1 MQASEES
8 NFKLLDEISKM
19 TVRAQKDLELAK
31 QELDEK
37 QILLEDLAHTSSQK
51 IMEAAK
57 TNRDLKSKVDFLQ
70 ELSHN
75 LDDENKRLQQTN
87 AELQSE
93 KARYN
98 KLNEKLKRDLESLI
112 VREKELEIQ
121 QKRLSF
127 TVEQKSKE
135 LAKASKMA
143 TVGTLA
149 SRLAHDLRNPLS
161 VIKGTVEILKI
172 QHTDLDKSIQE
183 KLRRIESATKKISYQ
198 IEDVLDFV
206 RQSEL
211 HLKRVPLSEIMDSS
225 ISNIMVP
232 QSVKIVRDY
241 RNVVVNCDSK
251 KLEAVFTNLITN
263 GIQAMNESGEILI
276 KILDD
281 GENAM
286 IKFTDSGNGLTKAT
300 MEKMFEPLYTT
311 KETGT
316 GLGLSICKNI
326 VEQHGGTI
334 DVTLS
339 PTTFTLRIPKS
350 IRGFYKAN

>member
-1 MQASEES
+1 
-8 NFKLLDEISKM
+8 M

-70 ELSHN
+70 ELSHS

-98 KLNEKLKRDLESLI
+98 KLNEKLKRDLENLI

-121 QKRLSF
+121 QKKLSF

-161 VIKGTVEILKI
+161 VIKGSVELLKM
-172 QHTDLDKSIQE
+172 QHKNLDKSIQD
-183 KLRRIESATKKISYQ
+183 KLQRIESATKKISYQ

-211 HLKRVPLSEIMDSS
+211 HLKRMPLSEVMDSS

-232 QSVKIVRDY
+232 TSVKIMRDY
-241 RNVVVNCDSK
+241 RNVVVNCDAK

-263 GIQAMNESGEILI
+263 GIQAMNESGEIVI

-281 GENAM
+281 GEHAM
-286 IKFTDSGNGLTKAT
+286 IKFIDSGTGLTKAT

-316 GLGLSICKNI
+316 GLGLSICKSI

-334 DVTLS
+334 DVTLL

-350 IRGFYKAN
+350 IRGYYKAN

>member
-1 MQASEES
+1 
-8 NFKLLDEISKM
+8 M

-70 ELSHN
+70 ELSHS

-87 AELQSE
+87 VELQSE

-98 KLNEKLKRDLESLI
+98 RLNEKLKRDLENLI

-121 QKRLSF
+121 QKKLSF
-127 TVEQKSKE
+127 TIEQKSKE

-161 VIKGTVEILKI
+161 VIKGSVELLKL
-172 QHTDLDKSIQE
+172 QHKNLDKSIQE
-183 KLRRIESATKKISYQ
+183 KLQRIESATKKISYQ

-211 HLKRVPLSEIMDSS
+211 HLKRMPLSEIIDSS

-241 RNVVVNCDSK
+241 RNVVINCDAK

-263 GIQAMNESGEILI
+263 GIQAINESGEIVI

-281 GENAM
+281 GEHAM
-286 IKFTDSGNGLTKAT
+286 IKFIDSGTGLTKAT

-316 GLGLSICKNI
+316 GLGLSICKSI

-350 IRGFYKAN
+350 IRGYYKAN

>member
-1 MQASEES
+1 
-8 NFKLLDEISKM
+8 M

-70 ELSHN
+70 ELSHS

-98 KLNEKLKRDLESLI
+98 KLNEKLKRDLENLI

-121 QKRLSF
+121 QKKLSF

-161 VIKGTVEILKI
+161 VIKGSVELLKM
-172 QHTDLDKSIQE
+172 QHKNLDKSIQD
-183 KLRRIESATKKISYQ
+183 KLQRIESATKKISYQ

-211 HLKRVPLSEIMDSS
+211 HLKRMPLSEVMDSS

-232 QSVKIVRDY
+232 TSVKIMRDY
-241 RNVVVNCDSK
+241 RNVVVNCDAK

-263 GIQAMNESGEILI
+263 GIQAMNESGEIVI

-281 GENAM
+281 GEHAM
-286 IKFTDSGNGLTKAT
+286 IKFIDSGTGLTKAT

-316 GLGLSICKNI
+316 GLGLSICKSI

-350 IRGFYKAN
+350 IRGYYKAN